1 MTRPLNR
8 RTAPYLILTVAL
20 MANLACADQ
29 GGESSS
35 ASGDPTED
43 NKIFYSIG
51 VMAGMGIAE
60 FAPEPSEFDW
70 IARGFA
76 DAAMGRETLAN
87 PEDHMVQIQSVY
99 AARLASANAEEA
111 TASAEFLEQQAAVE
125 GAVTSDSGLI
135 IQQLVAGEGAQP
147 EPIDEVKVHYHG
159 TLRDGTVFDS
169 SVDRG
174 EPAQFPLD
182 RVIPCW
188 TEALTQMKV
197 GGKSRIFCPATIAY
211 GARGMGSIPGDAALA
226 FDVELLEI
234 VESEIV
240 ESEIVESEIV
250 ESEIVE
256 SEIVE

>member
-1 MTRPLNR
+1 MTSPLTR
-8 RTAPYLILTVAL
+8 RTTPYLILTVAL
-20 MANLACADQ
+20 MAILACADQ

-35 ASGDPTED
+35 ASGAPTED

-51 VMAGMGIAE
+51 AMAGMGIAE
-60 FAPEPSEFDW
+60 FAPEQSEFDW

-87 PEDHMVQIQSVY
+87 PEDHMVEIQSVY

-125 GAVTSDSGLI
+125 GAVTSDSGMI
-135 IQQLVAGEGAQP
+135 MQVIVVGEGAQP
-147 EPIDEVKVHYHG
+147 EPTNVVKVHYHG

-182 RVIPCW
+182 KVIPCW
-188 TEALTQMKV
+188 TEALTKMKV
-197 GGKSRIFCPATIAY
+197 GGKSRIVCPATIAY
-211 GARGMGSIPGDAALA
+211 GARGYGSIPGDAALT
-226 FDVELLEI
+226 FEVELLEI
-234 VESEIV
+234 IEPGTVESETV
-240 ESEIVESEIV
+240 ESETVESETV
-250 ESEIVE
+250 E
-256 SEIVE
+256 